1 MAVYVDGYLLPLCCL
16 LHAYHRKTKTF
27 NFLPRLRLLGWPL
40 VNTVDYGGIRNF
52 KNNNLERPV
61 PMARRAR
68 SGSGKALDSSLQPFL
83 LDGIVETG
91 EEIGKGAYGSVRK
104 VRRWG
109 TLCAAKKLHELPLQ
123 LVGKDVNESTLAKF
137 ERECHL
143 MSSLR
148 HPYIVQFLG
157 VYIERGNGSG
167 LPVIVMEYLPTSLA
181 ACVQSHPQIPLFLQ
195 VSMLHNVALGLA
207 YLHGHSP
214 PIIHRD
220 LTANNVLLTS
230 NMVAK
235 IADLGVARILDL
247 SPRTSMCLTQAPGTA
262 AYMPPEALAANPN
275 YNTKIDSFA
284 FGVLTIHLVSQQWPI
299 PSEATRVDGGKLV
312 PVSEAARRQQYLDL
326 MGQDHCL
333 LPLALQCLQ
342 NDSKI
347 RPEIPKLVSTL
358 EALQKKH
365 PVPTITYL
373 DLLQASLLS
382 KVPRESLTRPS
393 PSFFV

>member
-1 MAVYVDGYLLPLCCL
+1 
-16 LHAYHRKTKTF
+16 
-27 NFLPRLRLLGWPL
+27 
-40 VNTVDYGGIRNF
+40 
-52 KNNNLERPV
+52 
-61 PMARRAR
+61 MARR
-68 SGSGKALDSSLQPFL
+68 SGSGNALNSSLQPFL

-104 VRRWG
+104 VKRWG
-109 TLCAAKKLHELPLQ
+109 TLCAAKKLHDLPLH
-123 LVGKDVNESTLAKF
+123 LGGKDANSTTLAKF

-157 VYIERGNGSG
+157 VYIEPAGNGSG
-167 LPVIVMEYLPTSLA
+167 SPIIVMEYLPTSLA
-181 ACVQSHPQIPLFLQ
+181 ACVQSRPQIPLFLQ
-195 VSMLHNVALGLA
+195 ISMLHNVALGLA

-262 AYMPPEALAANPN
+262 AYMPPEALAANPS
-275 YNTKIDSFA
+275 YNTKIDSFS

-299 PSEATRVDGGKLV
+299 PNEATRVEGGKLV
-312 PVSEAARRQQYLDL
+312 PMSEATRRQPYLNL
-326 MGQDHCL
+326 MGHDHCL
-333 LPLALQCLQ
+333 LPIALQCLQ
-342 NDSKI
+342 NDSTL
-347 RPEIPKLVSTL
+347 RPEIPKLVATL
-358 EALQKKH
+358 EMLQKKH
-365 PVPTITYL
+365 PLPTTSYL
-373 DLLQASLLS
+373 DLLQVVTTFTSAWIS
-382 KVPRESLTRPS
+382 
-393 PSFFV
+393 

>member
-1 MAVYVDGYLLPLCCL
+1 MYRKDENNFFLHSFTLCPLI
-16 LHAYHRKTKTF
+16 
-27 NFLPRLRLLGWPL
+27 NS
-40 VNTVDYGGIRNF
+40 VDYGGVRAF
-52 KNNNLERPV
+52 KPTNLERL
-61 PMARRAR
+61 MARR

-83 LDGIVETG
+83 LDGIVDTG

-109 TLCAAKKLHELPLQ
+109 TLCAAKRLHELPLQ

-181 ACVQSHPQIPLFLQ
+181 ACVQSRPQIPLFLQ

-262 AYMPPEALAANPN
+262 AYMPPEALAANPS
-275 YNTKIDSFA
+275 YNTKIDSFS
-284 FGVLTIHLVSQQWPI
+284 FGVLTVHLVSQQWPI

-326 MGQDHCL
+326 MGQSHCL

-342 NDSKI
+342 NDPKI
-347 RPEIPKLVSTL
+347 RPEISKLVSTL
-358 EALQKKH
+358 ETLQKKH
-365 PVPTITYL
+365 PVPTTTYL
-373 DLLQASLLS
+373 DLLQVS
-382 KVPRESLTRPS
+382 
-393 PSFFV
+393 